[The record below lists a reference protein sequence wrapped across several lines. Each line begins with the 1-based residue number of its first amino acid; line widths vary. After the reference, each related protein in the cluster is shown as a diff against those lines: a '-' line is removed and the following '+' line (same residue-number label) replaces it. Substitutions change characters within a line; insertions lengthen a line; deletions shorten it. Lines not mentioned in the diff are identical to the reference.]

1 MDMLKKL
8 FIVDSTVIGLLK
20 DILKIAGRPR
30 KDGKNKSGSK
40 AHVMPKGYT
49 YLIHNLDERTYNS
62 VTKIWDI
69 ASYLWGLL
77 LR

>member
-30 KDGKNKSGSK
+30 KDGKN
-40 AHVMPKGYT
+40 
-49 YLIHNLDERTYNS
+49 
-62 VTKIWDI
+62 
-69 ASYLWGLL
+69 
-77 LR
+77 